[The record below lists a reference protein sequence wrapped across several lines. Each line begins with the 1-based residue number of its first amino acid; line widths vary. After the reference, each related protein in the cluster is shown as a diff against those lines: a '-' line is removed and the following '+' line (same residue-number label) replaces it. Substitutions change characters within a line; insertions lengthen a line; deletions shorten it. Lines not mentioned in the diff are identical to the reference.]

1 MTSKRIAIYARVST
15 TDKGQD
21 PENQLQTLRQWCAD
35 SGHTV
40 VQEYIDHESGSK
52 SADHR
57 EAFRQMFDDA
67 GKRKFDL
74 VLVWA
79 LDRLTREGMAQTVH
93 YLQRLGSFGVGFH
106 SYQEPMLSTQD
117 ELTRDILLAVLAA
130 LAKAEA
136 RRISNRTKAGLE
148 RARRKGTKLGRKPIK
163 NNKQQ
168 LILKERSTGKSLRA
182 IAKDTGIPYSTVRRY
197 SKSVLHDT

>member
-21 PENQLQTLRQWCAD
+21 PENQLHTLRQWSAD

-74 VLVWA
+74 VLLWA
-79 LDRLTREGMAQTVH
+79 LDRFTREGMAQTVH

-117 ELTRDILLAVLAA
+117 ELTRDILLVVLAA

-136 RRISNRTKAGLE
+136 RRVSNRTKIGL
-148 RARRKGTKLGRKPIK
+148 AKAKRKGTKLGRKPIK
-163 NNKQQ
+163 DKKQQ
-168 LILKERSTGKSLRA
+168 LILTEHATGKSLRA
-182 IAKDTGIPYSTVRRY
+182 IAKATGIPYSTVRRY
-197 SKSVLHDT
+197 AQNA